1 MGSETDADMTLRE
14 SGRLLKASGVHAMKY
29 GASGVSLSNVG
40 LIPGNVPVYAPDS
53 VISGGM
59 SVYAD
64 GILPVVNRHVEVS
77 VDKTV
82 IHIRVSDD

>member
-1 MGSETDADMTLRE
+1 
-14 SGRLLKASGVHAMKY
+14 MKY
-29 GASGVSLSNVG
+29 GTSGVSLSNVG

-53 VISGGM
+53 VISGGL